1 MPFVIP
7 AVFCVGIGVYSSGA
21 WMHDKLQ
28 RNHFIV
34 GFKEKLS
41 DTWIFQLIVL
51 MVVVSVL
58 LPKTLKP
65 QRFDKLGI
73 KEVGQWVKEHS
84 HKPDPVI
91 LSVSARNAYYAKG
104 KHIQMGSINDAL
116 ALASTEKADYIFI
129 THREY
134 KAIEEEL
141 QQSVRNK
148 KIKLVY
154 KHPEESSLNDDSLF
168 LYKILY

>member
-1 MPFVIP
+1 MPLVIP
-7 AVFCVGIGVYSSGA
+7 AVFCVGIGVYTTGA
-21 WMHDKLQ
+21 WMHEKFQ

-34 GFKEKLS
+34 GFKEKFRNV
-41 DTWIFQLIVL
+41 WIMQLIVL
-51 MVVVSVL
+51 MIVVSVL

-104 KHIQMGSINDAL
+104 RHIQMGSINDAL
-116 ALASTEKADYIFI
+116 FLA
-129 THREY
+129 RERKQIIY
-134 KAIEEEL
+134 SSRME
-141 QQSVRNK
+141 N
-148 KIKLVY
+148 IKL
-154 KHPEESSLNDDSLF
+154 
-168 LYKILY
+168 